1 MSLVK
6 AEPNVDRVYGR
17 LDYLFPEH
25 RDTPE
30 RFWELDRFGLQFVL
44 DGDPL
49 IAGSHNHG
57 ISQAPTCDNSPQV
70 LVRLHQTTS
79 HTANVIYH
87 SFAQKGNN
95 SSARKNEHELRAQAT
110 AAEIYRQSQTNDDI
124 ELLRYCFGVIE
135 AAFSKADLE
144 FVDCPLDTLDTSKI
158 QVIGSLGIARATG
171 RARKWLPMW
180 GVYVARL
187 RDHLVAQGEVVS
199 QSMRGLINTND
210 QFTFIARR
218 VAL

>member
-6 AEPNVDRVYGR
+6 SESNLDRVYGR
-17 LDYLFPEH
+17 LNNLFADQ

-30 RFWELDRFGLQFVL
+30 RYWELDRFGVQFIL

-57 ISQAPTCDNSPQV
+57 ISPVPVGENNSQV
-70 LVRLHQTTS
+70 LLKLHQTTS

-87 SFAQKGNN
+87 SFAQRGNN
-95 SSARKNEHELRAQAT
+95 SSARKNEHELRAQAI
-110 AAEIYRQSQTNDDI
+110 AAEIYKQSQTNDDI

-135 AAFSKADLE
+135 AAFSKAELE
-144 FVDCPLDTLDTSKI
+144 FVDCLLETLDASKI

-180 GVYVARL
+180 GGDVARL
-187 RDHLVAQGEVVS
+187 KEHLVSQGGVVS

-210 QFTFIARR
+210 QFTFITRR